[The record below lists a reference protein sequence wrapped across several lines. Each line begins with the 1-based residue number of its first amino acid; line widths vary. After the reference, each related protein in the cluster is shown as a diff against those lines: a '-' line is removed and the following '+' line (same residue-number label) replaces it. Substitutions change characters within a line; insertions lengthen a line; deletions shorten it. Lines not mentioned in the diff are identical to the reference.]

1 MKRLAI
7 IPARGGSKRIPQKNI
22 RPFCGKPMI
31 SYSIEAA
38 LNSGCFEE
46 VMVSTDSEQIEEISR
61 QYGASVPFR
70 RSGENAGD
78 TATISDVLKEVLTA
92 YSGQGRSV
100 EEACCLF
107 PTAPFVTADK
117 LRNAFALLESST
129 DIDTVMPV
137 VRYSYPP
144 QRGFI
149 TRDEKLVMCY
159 PKYRRT
165 RSQDL
170 EPVYHDA
177 GQFFCFRTDVFLK
190 TGDILTT
197 RMAPLIVSELEV
209 QDIDDETDWRLAEIK
224 YQMMDHTYR

>member
-7 IPARGGSKRIPQKNI
+7 IPARGGSKRIPKKNI

-38 LNSGCFEE
+38 LSSGCFEE
-46 VMVSTDSEQIEEISR
+46 VMVSTDSEEIEKIALDC
-61 QYGASVPFR
+61 GASVPFR

-78 TATISDVLKEVLTA
+78 TATISDVLTEVLKA
-92 YSGQGRSV
+92 YFAQGQGA

-117 LRNAFALLESST
+117 LKKAFALLESSA

-137 VRYSYPP
+137 VKYSYPP
-144 QRGFI
+144 QRGFV
-149 TRDEKLVMCY
+149 THDEKLVMCY
-159 PKYRRT
+159 PEYRRT

-197 RMAPLIVSELEV
+197 RMAPFIVSELEV
-209 QDIDDETDWRLAEIK
+209 QDIDDETDWQLAEMK
-224 YQMMDHTYR
+224 YRMMDHAF